1 MFNQLISVTSNVNM
15 DDCFKELK
23 ELANKKILV
32 GIPDST
38 EHDSKGKGDH
48 ITNAQLMYIHTNGVR
63 NRDMKEEMQHNLDN
77 GTPYTKAHEMY
88 IHEHGSP
95 MYAIPPRPVLEP
107 AINNS
112 KDKISD
118 KLKKVLQLATEGGD
132 YKRQLELTGL
142 YAEGV
147 CKNWFTNPSNGWLAN
162 AEITIKAKGSENPLI
177 DQGGLRKA
185 ITYVVKE

>member
-1 MFNQLISVTSNVNM
+1 MFKQLISVTSNINM

-32 GIPDST
+32 GIPDNT
-38 EHDSKGKGDH
+38 EHDSKGNNSH
-48 ITNAQLMYIHTNGVR
+48 ITNAQLLYMHTNGVR
-63 NRDMKEEMQHNLDN
+63 NKDMREEMQHNLDN

-107 AINNS
+107 AIENS

-118 KLKKVLQLATEGGD
+118 KLKKVLQLASEGED
-132 YKRQLELTGL
+132 YQRQLELTGL

-147 CKNWFTNPSNGWLAN
+147 CKNWFTNPSNGWPAN
-162 AEITIKAKGSENPLI
+162 AESTIKAKGSENPLI
-177 DQGGLRKA
+177 DQGELRKA